1 MNPPTLMIPR
11 KEMIHT
17 ADVTNRDLAAAR
29 EAAGL
34 YQWQV
39 AALLHVSDDT
49 VGRWERGEYVPSPDQ
64 VDAMEKLYKAPGLW
78 YGHMRYTYKSFRE
91 RYPEEES
98 GTELAMS
105 MVQAMYQMAD
115 VTRRQDDAIRDAL
128 DGEIHNERGFA
139 AYIEEVKKLHAALG
153 RMLAQAERKGG

>member
-1 MNPPTLMIPR
+1 M
-11 KEMIHT
+11 
-17 ADVTNRDLAAAR
+17 ADVTPKELATAR

-39 AALLHVSDDT
+39 ASLLGVSEYT
-49 VGRWERGEYVPSPDQ
+49 VGRWERGEVVPTPDE
-64 VDAMEKLYKAPGLW
+64 VDKLESLYKAPGLW
-78 YGHMRYTYKSFRE
+78 YGHMRYQYKSFSD
-91 RYPEEES
+91 RYPEEEV
-98 GTELAMS
+98 GEALALS

-139 AYIEEVKKLHAALG
+139 AYIEEAKKLHAALG

>member
-1 MNPPTLMIPR
+1 M
-11 KEMIHT
+11 
-17 ADVTNRDLAAAR
+17 ADVTPKELASAR

-39 AALLHVSDDT
+39 ANLLGVSEYT
-49 VGRWERGEYVPSPDQ
+49 VGRWERGEVVPTPDE
-64 VDAMEKLYKAPGLW
+64 VDKLERLYKAPGLW
-78 YGHMRYTYKSFRE
+78 YGHMRYQYKSFRD
-91 RYPEEES
+91 RYPEEE
-98 GTELAMS
+98 GGEALALS

-115 VTRRQDDAIRDAL
+115 VTRRQDDAIRDAI

-139 AYIEEVKKLHAALG
+139 AYIEEAKKLHAALG